1 MFSRADLDLDRYVA
15 QATPTI
21 SAAIMEVQDD
31 DSPIVLLVTGVMLAE
46 KDMIAT
52 PRVQRNPTASKALS
66 SLSAD

>member
-52 PRVQRNPTASKALS
+52 PRSEIRLHLKPSHP
-66 SLSAD
+66 